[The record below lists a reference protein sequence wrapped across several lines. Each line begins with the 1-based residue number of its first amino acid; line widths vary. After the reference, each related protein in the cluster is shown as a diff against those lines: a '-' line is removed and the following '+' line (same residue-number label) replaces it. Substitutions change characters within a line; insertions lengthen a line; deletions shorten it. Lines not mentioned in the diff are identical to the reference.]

1 MCPAVMLEAHNAIT
15 DRLSIIS
22 EFTECSGGLR
32 AERGAD
38 TMEQRAAQL
47 RASGVCIGQLLQC
60 ALPGNSILFTC
71 HATLSCTVTGILFS
85 FNSSSVPRTH
95 SYCIRTLL
103 FQDYLSS

>member
-32 AERGAD
+32 AEHGAD

-71 HATLSCTVTGILFS
+71 HATLSCALLQGYCSVLIPAVYHVRTPTV
-85 FNSSSVPRTH
+85 
-95 SYCIRTLL
+95 
-103 FQDYLSS
+103 

>member
-38 TMEQRAAQL
+38 TMEHRAAQDIWSL
-47 RASGVCIGQLLQC
+47 HW
-60 ALPGNSILFTC
+60 SIVAMCSSWKLNTF
-71 HATLSCTVTGILFS
+71 HLSCHTVMHCYRDIVQF
-85 FNSSSVPRTH
+85 
-95 SYCIRTLL
+95 
-103 FQDYLSS
+103 